1 MPEIFSGIFIYG
13 ANMKLKELIKPSEF
27 DEKAKGELKLLSV
40 YDKAN
45 LFIGAKKEV
54 EPKTVVVKSTGDGKV
69 YGRRTI
75 YTK

>member
-1 MPEIFSGIFIYG
+1 MPENVSGIFIYG
-13 ANMKLKELIKPSEF
+13 AIMKVKELIAPSAF
-27 DEKAKGELKLLSV
+27 DEKAKGELKLLGV

-54 EPKTVVVKSTGDGKV
+54 EPKTVVVKSTSDGKV